1 MLDGMNDSAMN
12 GLVHTIPAAQSY
24 EIVDNKKL
32 AFQHILKLASYI
44 KQ

>member
-24 EIVDNKKL
+24 EIVDNTKCDFK
-32 AFQHILKLASYI
+32 
-44 KQ
+44 